1 MNKNLILKLSP
12 NKRFLGILSVIAIL
26 LLIPLTAM
34 QFTNQVKWSVFDFI
48 VAGLLLLFTGLVLEF
63 ILRRLTAT
71 KHRIIAAIILFIL
84 LFIVWAELAVGIFGS
99 PFAGN

>member
-48 VAGLLLLFTGLVLEF
+48 VAGLLLLFTGLVIEF
-63 ILRRLTAT
+63 ILRRLTTT

>member
-34 QFTNQVKWSVFDFI
+34 QFTNQVKWSVSDFI
-48 VAGLLLLFTGLVLEF
+48 VAGLLLLFTGLVIEF
-63 ILRRLTAT
+63 ILRRLTTT